1 MRILFFLSISFLS
14 QITFAQLTSD
24 ALLFSENH
32 PTVNARSMALGN
44 SLGALGAD
52 LSTANLNPAGIAV
65 YRRMEFSLSLGSLFD
80 NTTTDF
86 LSNKNNDRMSQ
97 FSFGGAGLV
106 VASKLR
112 KNRSGWKFVNL
123 GITVNRL
130 SNYGR
135 TFSWSGL
142 SSGSRIQSF
151 AENARGYTIG
161 ELDPFEGWV
170 AYYAYLID
178 SSGPAA
184 YVPNGGISDSSYTFK
199 SETISRTGGV
209 NELGLSVAGNFKH
222 KLYIGATLG
231 IDFLTFNEDKVYSE
245 SADSMDFQTFDFAEN
260 RNVKGT
266 GINLK
271 LGIIYRVNKSLRFGL
286 AIHTPTAY
294 RLVDSYNSGLYGRI
308 VYDSV
313 LQESDFPMAD
323 QEPLVLQHDLVTP
336 WVFMGSLG
344 IIIAKKGFIGINV
357 EYADYSWSSFSLLD
371 NDKTTSNN
379 QFISDLNKRIQGE
392 YQGTLKARIGGEV
405 AIGMGRIRLG
415 YQFQTSPYQKPVT
428 AVSDFRHDISVGAG
442 IRWKHFFI
450 DFCYVHTIS
459 DFLHVPY
466 SSSTLV
472 QQVTGQSQTGHAMLT
487 FAALIF
493 K

>member
-1 MRILFFLSISFLS
+1 MRSIFILSISFLY

-32 PTVNARSMALGN
+32 STVNARSMALGN
-44 SLGALGAD
+44 SLGALGGD
-52 LSTANLNPAGIAV
+52 LSTANLNPAGMAV
-65 YRRMEFSLSLGSLFD
+65 YRRMELSFSLGSFFD

-86 LSNKNNDRMSQ
+86 LGNKNKDRMSQ
-97 FSFGGAGLV
+97 FSFGSAGLV

-112 KNRSGWKFVNL
+112 NNSSGWKFVNF

-151 AENARGYTIG
+151 AENASGYSIG
-161 ELDPFEGWV
+161 ELDPYEGWV
-170 AYYAYLID
+170 AYYAFLID
-178 SSGPAA
+178 SVGPVTYA
-184 YVPNGGISDSSYTFK
+184 PNGGISDSTYTFK
-199 SETISRTGGV
+199 SETLRRTGGV
-209 NELGLSVAGNFKH
+209 NELGLTVAGNYNH

-231 IDFLTFNEDKVYSE
+231 IDFLAFNEDKIYSE

-266 GINLK
+266 GINFK

-286 AIHTPTAY
+286 AVHTPTAY

-313 LQESDFPMAD
+313 PRVNDYPMEGQD
-323 QEPLVLQHDLVTP
+323 PFVLQHDLVTP

-344 IIIAKKGFIGINV
+344 IVIAKRAFIGIDV

-379 QFISDLNKRIQGE
+379 QFISDLNKRVQGE

-405 AIGMGRIRLG
+405 AIGIARIRLG
-415 YQFQTSPYQKPVT
+415 YQFQSSPYQKSVT
-428 AVSDFRHDISVGAG
+428 GITDFRHDISVGAG

-450 DFCYVHTIS
+450 DFSYVHTIS
-459 DFLHVPY
+459 DFAHIPY
-466 SSSTLV
+466 SSTTLV

-487 FAALIF
+487 FAASVF